1 MLRAGCC
8 EARLACSGHG
18 VTACSTIS
26 NDIERLQVTEAAL
39 SLFGAFCGG
48 AQHKAVDGWG
58 GMGRGFARMQI
69 GEA

>member
-1 MLRAGCC
+1 M
-8 EARLACSGHG
+8 
-18 VTACSTIS
+18 TACCSIS
-26 NDIERLQVTEAAL
+26 NGIERLQVTERP
-39 SLFGAFCGG
+39 FIVWRFCGG